1 MTMRSGVFVLVAALM
16 AGCAT
21 KPDPIN
27 RCVAQLSGGIFL
39 NGFPSGVAVPPTASM
54 HEIISRIFQARYPGQ
69 VTKFKILEV
78 RQVHI
83 GDAPLPENDS
93 ASQKMDGPNEYTA
106 VLADTNIGQKIII
119 MRYVNK
125 QVMFQRVFDS
135 NSST

>member
-1 MTMRSGVFVLVAALM
+1 MRSGIFILLAALM

-27 RCVAQLSGGIFL
+27 QCVAKLSGGIFL
-39 NGFPSGVAVPPTASM
+39 NGFPSGVDVPPTASM
-54 HEIISRIFQARYPGQ
+54 HEMISRIFQVRYPGR

-83 GDAPLPENDS
+83 IDAPLPENDP
-93 ASQKMDGPNEYTA
+93 ASQQKDGPNEYTA
-106 VLADTNIGQKIII
+106 VLVDTNIGQKIII

-125 QVMFQRVFDS
+125 QVKFQRVFDS
-135 NSST
+135 NPAT